1 MTGFNSIYTNAIII
15 NGPDTDTDTDTDSI
29 QKFIENRIPN
39 VISIGDGKSDIM
51 NESGDGLF
59 FNAMHE
65 ISQQECSQTPL
76 SKTLIVIE
84 THGTVHEG
92 EHVIKVTKSG
102 ISYPTKSLF
111 EYLAQTIN
119 SPFDILMT
127 SCHGRGAQELAELLP
142 VGTKVAFFSN
152 HEETTVYGDI
162 IETISTFP
170 ENKVFSVQN
179 FFEHFLYGMSCAV
192 KPALVVSGEKTRS
205 LEPAEIFQKN
215 LISKTLSS
223 DLKEKIKSKID
234 NFCMDDKKCGDQLNS
249 KLNTLSKITDLNEII
264 KFPHTLSGK
273 FHWYIDKLAILDKE
287 VNCHKEDLDKSACM
301 EIAAKLDNEWSSKL
315 IEDGIPLKST
325 LYKVCEEEDDDSD
338 EMTAEENEMD
348 IKIFKDILA
357 SNNDYCAINF
367 LGRSEFGIFE
377 PNGKLEGDNQ
387 SEYGQYLLISSFI
400 QQHCNQNPCPE
411 LI

>member
-15 NGPDTDTDTDTDSI
+15 NGPDTDKKV
-29 QKFIENRIPN
+29 QAFIEKRIAST
-39 VISIGDGKSDIM
+39 VVIGDGKKDILTA
-51 NESGDGLF
+51 SGNGILYDGLQEVSQ
-59 FNAMHE
+59 HE
-65 ISQQECSQTPL
+65 CVETPL
-76 SKTLIVIE
+76 SRALVVIE
-84 THGTVHEG
+84 AHGTVHEG
-92 EHVIKVTKSG
+92 EHVIQVTKSG
-102 ISYPTKSLF
+102 IVYSTKSLF
-111 EYLAQTIN
+111 EYLAQTVKT
-119 SPFDILMT
+119 PFDILMT

-152 HEETTVYGDI
+152 HEETTVNGDI

-249 KLNTLSKITDLNEII
+249 KLNTLSKITDLKEII
-264 KFPHTLSGK
+264 KFPNTLSGK
-273 FHWYIDKLAILDKE
+273 FHLYLDKLAILYNE
-287 VNCHKEDLDKSACM
+287 VNFHEEDLDKSACM
-301 EIAAKLDNEWSSKL
+301 EIAAELDNEWSSKL

-325 LYKVCEEEDDDSD
+325 FYKVCEDEDDDSD
-338 EMTAEENEMD
+338 DMTPETVATYIEA
-348 IKIFKDILA
+348 FKEIID
-357 SNNDYCAINF
+357 SNNDYCAINL
-367 LGRSEFGIFE
+367 LGRPEFGLFE
-377 PNGKLEGDNQ
+377 PNGKLEEDNQ

-400 QQHCNQNPCPE
+400 QEYCNQNTCHE
-411 LI
+411 LA